1 VYKFD
6 NDARG
11 IGELQFFHNP
21 SFERAQKLEN
31 NTEGIGKPLI

>member
-6 NDARG
+6 NVARG

-21 SFERAQKLEN
+21 SFERVQELDN
-31 NTEGIGKPLI
+31 NIEGIGKPLI